1 MYIESRAAGTA
12 TAKAAAATELPTPRE
27 FMTARRRRARLSG
40 WWTRSMVYRW
50 QMAVSLRAA
59 AKRGTDIVG
68 SLSGLVLLAPLL
80 LLTALAIRMESPGPV
95 LFRQTRVGKRGR
107 PFTMYKFRSMRI
119 TAESER
125 DALRGDNE
133 SADGVIFKLK
143 ADPRI
148 TRVGRLIRRLSI
160 DELPQLLNVLSGDM
174 SIVGPR
180 PALPSEVDQYDVQ
193 ARKRLQTKPGL
204 TCLWQ
209 IGGRSDLPFTRQVEL
224 DLRYLGGKSL
234 LKDLEIIARTVPAVV
249 SGKGAY

>member
-40 WWTRSMVYRW
+40 WWTRSIVYRW
-50 QMAVSLRAA
+50 QMAVSLGAA